1 MSPVGDLDQM
11 LAQLRPLLRPG
22 RYVFTRPAGS
32 LPSSVTPVMT
42 FNEDEGMTVI
52 VAQSDADTVGLNY
65 DLVLAW
71 ITLQVNSSLDGVGLT
86 AAVSSVL
93 AMAGISCNMVAAA
106 LHDHLFVPV
115 EDASTALRLLQELS
129 ESKR

>member
-1 MSPVGDLDQM
+1 MAAISDLDQM
-11 LAQLRPLLRPG
+11 LARLSPMLRSG
-22 RYVFTRPAGS
+22 RYVFTRLAKPLPAA
-32 LPSSVTPVMT
+32 VDPVMT

-52 VAQSDADTVGLNY
+52 VSQSQADDLELAY
-65 DLVLAW
+65 DVVMSW

-86 AAVSSVL
+86 ASVSSTL
-93 AMAGISCNMVAAA
+93 AMAGISCNMVAAT

-115 EDASTALRLLQELS
+115 DSADTALRLLQELS